1 MRFGVHLGNFGPA
14 ASTHGIVGLAGAADR
29 LGYASVWASD
39 HIVTPQHFD
48 SVYPYPGTVFT
59 PDTAETVFEPIAT
72 LAYLAGSTEHVTVG
86 TSVFIAPQRQ
96 PLVAAKQFAT
106 LDALCGGRVEVG
118 LGAGWMREEFDIL
131 GADHRH
137 RGAILDEHIELFQ
150 RVWTNTRT
158 EYHGTYVEV
167 PEVRFGPP
175 PVRPGGPPLSI
186 GGNGAVSVD
195 RAARYGVGWHSF
207 RLTPEEI
214 AAGRDR
220 YLAAAQRHGRTP
232 GEVRILMRCNVS
244 YGTADPDRPAWFLSG
259 DTESIGAQ
267 VDAYRAAGVT
277 DLIVS
282 PEPGRPVE
290 EGVRTLERLAD
301 EIVAERVR

>member
-14 ASTHGIVGLAGAADR
+14 ASTHGIVTLAGAADR

-39 HIVTPQHFD
+39 HIVTPQQFD
-48 SVYPYPGTVFT
+48 SRYPYPGTVFT

-72 LAYLAGSTEHVTVG
+72 LAYLAGRTEHVNVG
-86 TSVFIAPQRQ
+86 TSVFVAPQRQ

-118 LGAGWMREEFDIL
+118 VGAGWMREEFDIL
-131 GADHRH
+131 GADHAH
-137 RGAILDEHIELFQ
+137 RGAILDEHIALFQ
-150 RVWTNTRT
+150 RVWANTRT
-158 EYHGTYVEV
+158 EYHGTYVNV

-175 PVRPGGPPLSI
+175 PVRPGGPLLSI
-186 GGNGAVSVD
+186 GGNGHVSID
-195 RAARYGVGWHSF
+195 RAARLGLGWHSF
-207 RLTPEEI
+207 RLAPDQV

-220 YLAAAQRHGRTP
+220 YLATAERNGGTPAQ
-232 GEVRILMRCNVS
+232 VRILLRCNVS
-244 YGTADPDRPAWFLSG
+244 YGTADADRPAWFLTG
-259 DTESIGAQ
+259 DSESLAAQ

-282 PEPGRPVE
+282 PEPGRPVA

-301 EIVAERVR
+301 EIMAERVR

>member
-1 MRFGVHLGNFGPA
+1 
-14 ASTHGIVGLAGAADR
+14 
-29 LGYASVWASD
+29 
-39 HIVTPQHFD
+39 
-48 SVYPYPGTVFT
+48 
-59 PDTAETVFEPIAT
+59 VFEPIAT

-118 LGAGWMREEFDIL
+118 LGVGWMREEFDIL

-158 EYHGTYVEV
+158 EYHGTHVDV

-175 PVRPGGPPLSI
+175 PVRPGGPLLSV
-186 GGNGAVSVD
+186 GGNGDVSID

-207 RLTPEEI
+207 RLAPEQI

-220 YLAAAQRHGRTP
+220 YLATAAQHGATP
-232 GEVRILMRCNVS
+232 DEVRILMRCNVS

-259 DTESIGAQ
+259 DTESIAAQ